1 VWPDGVVVP
10 APAFSQH
17 TEFLHRVEEF
27 QVEELIPEFRV
38 EAFAIAFARIVN
50 CTLIGE
56 CRRTFP
62 GYSSFSSMAG
72 TRV

>member
-1 VWPDGVVVP
+1 VRMTLIVFLPPSLDQLLCLGQCPEPVGIQALKVP
-10 APAFSQH
+10 LNDS
-17 TEFLHRVEEF
+17 TK
-27 QVEELIPEFRV
+27 
-38 EAFAIAFARIVN
+38 AFARIVN